1 MAVWRLCGPF
11 EILHIYREIQI
22 AFFIFP
28 YLMPA
33 GIQGRRLT
41 ISFERFCRETGP
53 FFASFSDM
61 LKSANTLCREL
72 YSVPVVYDK

>member
-1 MAVWRLCGPF
+1 MAVWRLCVPF

-53 FFASFSDM
+53 FFVSFSGM
-61 LKSANTLCREL
+61 LKNVNTFCREP
-72 YSVPVVYDK
+72 YSVPVVYDR